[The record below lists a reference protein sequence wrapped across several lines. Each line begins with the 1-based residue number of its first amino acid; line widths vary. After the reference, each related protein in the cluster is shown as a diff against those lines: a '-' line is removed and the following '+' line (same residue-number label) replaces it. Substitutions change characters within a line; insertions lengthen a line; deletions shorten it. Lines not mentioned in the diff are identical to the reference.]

1 MEPKSFWNFLK
12 LNEHNMRILIAD
24 DSQENLDI
32 LMLII
37 DKLDVSIHHV
47 QKCLTLQEVDF
58 YLRNETYDLVFLD
71 IRFTNGTIFDVLEL
85 LIKDQIVLPDIVF
98 MTAYG
103 SFEYATQAIKFACL
117 DFINKPVKPVQFSE
131 ILDKYI
137 KKQIDSVSQNK
148 KISHLLEVLAAEIK
162 ENSKIAIRVPRG
174 ELKYCPLNQIVS
186 ITADGPTSKIQT
198 LETEFTSTQS
208 FSHFCEILL
217 LGKEFIQ
224 ISRFS
229 LINSTQIASYS
240 PKTRKLVT
248 TKGTELLVSS
258 RMAKNLSVLKSN
270 NPLSILMDLFKK
282 FI

>member
-1 MEPKSFWNFLK
+1 
-12 LNEHNMRILIAD
+12 MRILIAD

-37 DKLDVSIHHV
+37 DELDLNIHHV
-47 QKCLTLQEVDF
+47 QKCLTLEEVDF
-58 YLRNETYDLVFLD
+58 YLRSETYDLVFLD
-71 IRFTNGTIFDVLEL
+71 IRFTNGTIFDVLEI
-85 LIKDQIVLPDIVF
+85 LINDQIVMPDIVF

-117 DFINKPVKPVQFSE
+117 DFINKPVKPIQFRE
-131 ILDKYI
+131 VLDKYI

-162 ENSKIAIRVPRG
+162 ENSKLAIRVSRG
-174 ELKYCPLNQIVS
+174 DLKYCTLNQIVS

-198 LETEFTSTQS
+198 LENDFTSTQS

-217 LGKEFIQ
+217 LGTEFIQ

-229 LINSTQIASYS
+229 LINSAHIASYS
-240 PKTRKLVT
+240 PKSRKLVT
-248 TKGTELLVSS
+248 IKGTELSVSS

-270 NPLSILMDLFKK
+270 NPLSILKDLFKK
-282 FI
+282 LM